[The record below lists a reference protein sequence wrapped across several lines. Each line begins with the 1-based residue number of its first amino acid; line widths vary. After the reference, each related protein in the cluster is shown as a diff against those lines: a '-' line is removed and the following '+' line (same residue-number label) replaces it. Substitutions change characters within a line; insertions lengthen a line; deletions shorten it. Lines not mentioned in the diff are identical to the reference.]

1 MTSQEQ
7 TIKRREANARKW
19 AARQARWAAW
29 KAKQAKKQGL
39 HFHTFSLQELTM
51 VALFNTFCDKWN
63 GLHMDCDSLCVDIEN
78 PDSPFCSMDS
88 FNNIVIYM
96 DMGYE
101 YI

>member
-1 MTSQEQ
+1 
-7 TIKRREANARKW
+7 
-19 AARQARWAAW
+19 
-29 KAKQAKKQGL
+29 
-39 HFHTFSLQELTM
+39 M

-96 DMGYE
+96 DMSYE
-101 YI
+101 NAQYI